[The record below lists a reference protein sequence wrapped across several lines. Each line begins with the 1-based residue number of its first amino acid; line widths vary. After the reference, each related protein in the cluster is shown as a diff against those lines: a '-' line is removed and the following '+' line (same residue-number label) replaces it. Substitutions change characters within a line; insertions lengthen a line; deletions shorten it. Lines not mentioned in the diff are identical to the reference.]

1 MRISIKSLIILFLT
15 ILILYFISQY
25 MLKNYKTINENF
37 KPSSISDLNSR
48 FLRRTKALNVRKPVS
63 VHNIE
68 DVQEIDEDT
77 ASYIDTRGD

>member
-77 ASYIDTRGD
+77 VTYIDNQGD

>member
-1 MRISIKSLIILFLT
+1 MKISIQYLIILFLT
-15 ILILYFISQY
+15 ILILYFISQHILNN
-25 MLKNYKTINENF
+25 LKKINENF

-77 ASYIDTRGD
+77 ASYIDNQSD

>member
-15 ILILYFISQY
+15 ILILYFISQH

-77 ASYIDTRGD
+77 VTYIDNQGD

>member
-25 MLKNYKTINENF
+25 ILKNYKTINENF

>member
-25 MLKNYKTINENF
+25 VLKNYKTINENF

-63 VHNIE
+63 VHDIE

>member
-15 ILILYFISQY
+15 ILILYFISQNI
-25 MLKNYKTINENF
+25 LKNYKTINENF

-77 ASYIDTRGD
+77 ASYIDNQGD